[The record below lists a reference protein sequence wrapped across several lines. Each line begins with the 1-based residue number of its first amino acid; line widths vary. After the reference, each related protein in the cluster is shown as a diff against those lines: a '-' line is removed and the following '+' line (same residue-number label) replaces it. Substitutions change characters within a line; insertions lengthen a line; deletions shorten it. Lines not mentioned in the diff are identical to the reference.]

1 MNKYTILFEMFD
13 RKMKITVDA
22 SNEEHAKELVADRII
37 FHKITLVENNNAK
50 CNNDNYTKLISN
62 DPIVNK
68 LADVLGMN
76 KPKPRKK

>member
-37 FHKITLVENNNAK
+37 FHKITLIENNDDK
-50 CNNDNYTKLISN
+50 TSDNPFAN
-62 DPIVNK
+62 DPAVKNLMDI
-68 LADVLGMN
+68 LGMTNTKKN
-76 KPKPRKK
+76 KKRKYD